1 MKAMKVISR
10 CSNRHS
16 HSRAVRNIETD
27 NGTTRICDSNNYRS
41 NHKIRNDG
49 DAAATTTINTTA
61 TIATA
66 TTNTT
71 TTSATKPLLPLLPR
85 GEEQGLNLV
94 VVLLLPGPMAGSS
107 RQLRR
112 RKKLSLRA
120 SSLKG
125 SGPQPR
131 DLSTPKSSKART

>member
-49 DAAATTTINTTA
+49 DAAATTTINTT
-61 TIATA
+61 ATA